1 VARTGTVDLEDIMED
16 ALKSLAVKRY
26 ASTTRTNLNSIL
38 KHLTGRSRS
47 WSKEPNASLAEM
59 RKLATR

>member
-1 VARTGTVDLEDIMED
+1 MED